1 MKKMKTK
8 HILYGC
14 LLGGAML
21 VSSCSDFTDVQPK
34 GKNLLSTTTQLEM
47 LLNREF
53 YMSSGDGPQF
63 LGDLITTL
71 NNVPNLLS
79 QPTPTRTSIILEW
92 DASLQD
98 RLAELTASDDEY
110 DSYYGVIGQV
120 ANPILSHID
129 AATGDPAVKN
139 QLRCEALT
147 LRAYFH
153 YLVVNKFA
161 KAYNPATAAEDPG
174 VPYVLETQDVA
185 QPTVKMTVQEVY
197 DHILADVQ
205 EAIDLDGMPTV
216 AVNRMRMSK
225 PCAYAVK
232 ALALLSM
239 QRFDEAE
246 EAARQAL
253 ALNGAVDNYYE
264 MLTTSADAT
273 GNPYN
278 VLLRP
283 QLECQEDMFFT
294 YYMEYFEALTPES
307 MERFEP
313 GYATLELI
321 DTDKK
326 MYAGIMP
333 GMATSMLGLDDRYIM
348 TMDLSSGWNMAG
360 LRTTQMYLIV
370 AEAEIHKG
378 NYAEAMHALDA
389 IRVNRLA
396 PETYQPLE
404 GTVTT
409 EADAIRHLKQ
419 VSHGENIYSV
429 YNFIHRKRWNQ
440 VSGWEETFTKT
451 LAGNTYTLTPDSP
464 LWIFPFGQNVLSN
477 NPNITQNYK

>member
-1 MKKMKTK
+1 MKTK

-14 LLGGAML
+14 LLGGAMFTFA
-21 VSSCSDFTDVQPK
+21 SCSDFTDVQPK

-53 YMSSGDGPQF
+53 YMDSGDGPQF
-63 LGDLITTL
+63 VGDIVATL
-71 NNVPNLLS
+71 SNIPTLLS
-79 QPTPTRTSIILEW
+79 QPTPTRNSIILEW

-98 RLAELTASDDEY
+98 KLAELTASDGEY
-110 DSYYGVIGQV
+110 DNYYSIIGQV
-120 ANPILSHID
+120 ANPILSRID
-129 AATGDPAVKN
+129 AATGDPTVKK

-185 QPTVKMTVQEVY
+185 QPTVKLTVQEVY

-216 AVNRMRMSK
+216 AVNQMRMSK

-253 ALNGAVDNYYE
+253 SLNDAVDNYYE
-264 MLTTSADAT
+264 MLTTTRNQLDEE
-273 GNPYN
+273 YQ

-283 QLECQEDMFFT
+283 RLECQEDLFFT
-294 YYMEYFEALTPES
+294 YSLEFYEALTPEAVA
-307 MERFEP
+307 RFEP

-321 DTDKK
+321 DTDIK
-326 MYAGIMP
+326 MYAGTTEGIAAQM
-333 GMATSMLGLDDRYIM
+333 MGLDDSYPL
-348 TMDLSSGWNMAG
+348 TYDLNSGWNMVG
-360 LRTTQMYLIV
+360 LKTTHMYLVV

-378 NYAEAMHALDA
+378 NYAEAMRALDA

-396 PETYQPLE
+396 PEIYQPLE

-451 LAGNTYTLTPDSP
+451 LVGGTYTLPPDSP
-464 LWIFPFGQNVLSN
+464 LWIFPFGQNVINN
-477 NPNITQNYK
+477 NPGIVQNYKQ

>member
-1 MKKMKTK
+1 
-8 HILYGC
+8 
-14 LLGGAML
+14 ML

-53 YMSSGDGPQF
+53 YMDSGDGPQF
-63 LGDLITTL
+63 LGDVITTL
-71 NNVPNLLS
+71 SNIPTLLS
-79 QPTPTRTSIILEW
+79 QPTPTRNSIILKW

-98 RLAELTASDDEY
+98 KLAELTASDGEYDEY
-110 DSYYGVIGQV
+110 YGIIGQV

-129 AATGDPAVKN
+129 DATGDEAMKN

-185 QPTVKMTVQEVY
+185 QPTEKLTVQEVY
-197 DHILADVQ
+197 DHILADAQ

-253 ALNGAVDNYYE
+253 ALNGTVDNYNE
-264 MLTTSADAT
+264 MLTTSTDAN
-273 GNPYN
+273 GNTYN

-283 QLECQEDMFFT
+283 QLECKEDMFFT
-294 YYMEYFEALTPES
+294 YSLEFYEALTPEGIA
-307 MERFEP
+307 RFEP
-313 GYATLELI
+313 GYATLELMN
-321 DTDKK
+321 TDIKQ
-326 MYAGIMP
+326 YAGTSP
-333 GMATSMLGLDDRYIM
+333 GMASTMLGLDDSYPLTR
-348 TMDLSSGWNMAG
+348 DLNSAWNMAG

-378 NYAEAMHALDA
+378 NYGEAMRALDA

-396 PETYQPLE
+396 PEIYQPLE

-451 LAGNTYTLTPDSP
+451 LVGNTYTLTPDSP
-464 LWIFPFGQNVLSN
+464 LWIFPFGQNVLAN
-477 NPNITQNYK
+477 NPNITQNYR

>member
-1 MKKMKTK
+1 
-8 HILYGC
+8 
-14 LLGGAML
+14 
-21 VSSCSDFTDVQPK
+21 
-34 GKNLLSTTTQLEM
+34 
-47 LLNREF
+47 
-53 YMSSGDGPQF
+53 
-63 LGDLITTL
+63 
-71 NNVPNLLS
+71 
-79 QPTPTRTSIILEW
+79 
-92 DASLQD
+92 
-98 RLAELTASDDEY
+98 
-110 DSYYGVIGQV
+110 
-120 ANPILSHID
+120 
-129 AATGDPAVKN
+129 
-139 QLRCEALT
+139 
-147 LRAYFH
+147 
-153 YLVVNKFA
+153 
-161 KAYNPATAAEDPG
+161 
-174 VPYVLETQDVA
+174 
-185 QPTVKMTVQEVY
+185 
-197 DHILADVQ
+197 
-205 EAIDLDGMPTV
+205 
-216 AVNRMRMSK
+216 
-225 PCAYAVK
+225 
-232 ALALLSM
+232 
-239 QRFDEAE
+239 
-246 EAARQAL
+246 
-253 ALNGAVDNYYE
+253 
-264 MLTTSADAT
+264 
-273 GNPYN
+273 
-278 VLLRP
+278 
-283 QLECQEDMFFT
+283 
-294 YYMEYFEALTPES
+294 

-348 TMDLSSGWNMAG
+348 TMDLNSGWNMAG

-464 LWIFPFGQNVLSN
+464 LWIFPFGQNVLAN

>member
-63 LGDLITTL
+63 LGDVITTL

-294 YYMEYFEALTPES
+294 LSRWSAS
-307 MERFEP
+307 SR
-313 GYATLELI
+313 
-321 DTDKK
+321 D
-326 MYAGIMP
+326 MP
-333 GMATSMLGLDDRYIM
+333 
-348 TMDLSSGWNMAG
+348 
-360 LRTTQMYLIV
+360 
-370 AEAEIHKG
+370 
-378 NYAEAMHALDA
+378 
-389 IRVNRLA
+389 
-396 PETYQPLE
+396 
-404 GTVTT
+404 
-409 EADAIRHLKQ
+409 
-419 VSHGENIYSV
+419 
-429 YNFIHRKRWNQ
+429 RWN
-440 VSGWEETFTKT
+440 
-451 LAGNTYTLTPDSP
+451 
-464 LWIFPFGQNVLSN
+464 
-477 NPNITQNYK
+477 

>member
-174 VPYVLETQDVA
+174 VPCS
-185 QPTVKMTVQEVY
+185 
-197 DHILADVQ
+197 
-205 EAIDLDGMPTV
+205 
-216 AVNRMRMSK
+216 RR
-225 PCAYAVK
+225 
-232 ALALLSM
+232 
-239 QRFDEAE
+239 
-246 EAARQAL
+246 
-253 ALNGAVDNYYE
+253 
-264 MLTTSADAT
+264 
-273 GNPYN
+273 
-278 VLLRP
+278 
-283 QLECQEDMFFT
+283 
-294 YYMEYFEALTPES
+294 
-307 MERFEP
+307 
-313 GYATLELI
+313 
-321 DTDKK
+321 
-326 MYAGIMP
+326 
-333 GMATSMLGLDDRYIM
+333 
-348 TMDLSSGWNMAG
+348 
-360 LRTTQMYLIV
+360 RTW
-370 AEAEIHKG
+370 
-378 NYAEAMHALDA
+378 
-389 IRVNRLA
+389 R
-396 PETYQPLE
+396 
-404 GTVTT
+404 
-409 EADAIRHLKQ
+409 
-419 VSHGENIYSV
+419 
-429 YNFIHRKRWNQ
+429 
-440 VSGWEETFTKT
+440 
-451 LAGNTYTLTPDSP
+451 SP
-464 LWIFPFGQNVLSN
+464 R
-477 NPNITQNYK
+477 